1 MNIPFNIHD
10 ERALRSIDLH
20 ELLPQQDPFV
30 LVDRLVSIDDCI
42 TVTETQVRPD
52 FPFLE
57 DGVLQA
63 EGMIENIAQ
72 TCAVRI
78 GYVNKYLLHRDIE
91 VGYIGQLTKTQVI
104 ALPHVGDVLHTT
116 VTVTEQ
122 VWGMTLAHAIIE
134 RDGETLIE
142 GDIKIALKR
151 KEQ

>member
-1 MNIPFNIHD
+1 M
-10 ERALRSIDLH
+10 
-20 ELLPQQDPFV
+20 
-30 LVDRLVSIDDCI
+30 
-42 TVTETQVRPD
+42 
-52 FPFLE
+52 
-57 DGVLQA
+57 
-63 EGMIENIAQ
+63 
-72 TCAVRI
+72 
-78 GYVNKYLLHRDIE
+78 HRDIE